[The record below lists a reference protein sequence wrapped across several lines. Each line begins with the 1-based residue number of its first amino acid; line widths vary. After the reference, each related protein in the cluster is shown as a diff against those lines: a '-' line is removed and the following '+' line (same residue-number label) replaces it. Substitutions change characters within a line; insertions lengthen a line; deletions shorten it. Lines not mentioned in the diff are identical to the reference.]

1 MAILNEI
8 EDVVDR
14 LMEKLDK
21 EDCEE
26 VVVIHVTRRIGLFRL
41 KINDETYQRM
51 SNGKWKKLI

>member
-8 EDVVDR
+8 EDVVDG
-14 LMEKLDK
+14 LMDTLDK

-26 VVVIHVTRRIGLFRL
+26 VVVIHVTRHIGLFRL